1 MTASDHLGDAI
12 SALLDGELDTR
23 AASTAEAHLAE
34 CAECRDEYHAIDRVR
49 STLRAAPSIEPRR
62 PVDSAAVVPLEPQRQ
77 RRRRSALTGASVAA
91 TAACWLLL
99 LALTAATDNRV
110 TPPVDEVVSQAS
122 LLGGSSSQPD
132 LVRAALHFPTA
143 PATGTGGYQLATAY
157 LDPSGGLTLV
167 LYGPEGPVIVHEQ
180 AGEADWSELG
190 SARLT
195 KIGGIQVALLE
206 RGIHQVVV
214 MEQNGV
220 VSTVVGTEGPDRL
233 LAVTDA
239 VADLAPE
246 TNRSALDKLR
256 SACRG
261 LLDAF
266 GLGS

>member
-1 MTASDHLGDAI
+1 MTSSGHLGDAI
-12 SALLDGELDTR
+12 SALLDGELDVA
-23 AASTAEAHLAE
+23 AASAAESHLAE
-34 CAECRDEYHAIDRVR
+34 CAECRAEYHAVDRVR

-62 PVDSAAVVPLEPQRQ
+62 ALGSAAVVAFEP
-77 RRRRSALTGASVAA
+77 RRRRRPRSVLTGASIAA

-99 LALTAATDNRV
+99 LALTATDNRV
-110 TPPVDEVVSQAS
+110 TPPVEQVLSQAS
-122 LLGGSSSQPD
+122 LLGGTSPQPD
-132 LVRAALHFPTA
+132 LVRAALQFPAA
-143 PATGTGGYQLATAY
+143 PVTQADGYELATAY

-195 KIGGIQVALLE
+195 RIGDIQVALLE

-214 MEQNGV
+214 MEQDGV
-220 VSTVVGTEGPDRL
+220 VSTVVGTGDADTL

-246 TNRSALDKLR
+246 RHRSALDKLR

-261 LLDAF
+261 LLESF
-266 GLGS
+266 GLG